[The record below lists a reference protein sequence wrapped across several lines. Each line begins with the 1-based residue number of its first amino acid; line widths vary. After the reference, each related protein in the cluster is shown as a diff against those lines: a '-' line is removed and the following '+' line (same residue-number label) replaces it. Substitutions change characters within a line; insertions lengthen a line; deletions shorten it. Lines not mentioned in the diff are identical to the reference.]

1 MSCIPILGEVFQNS
15 EGYLE
20 LRQASLVESF
30 WKNCWRLLF
39 AKRLHCRCA
48 TGCSKY
54 ASGVVLLY
62 SICVIRILAWPFWSS
77 CPEVFCKKGVLEI
90 LQNSQE
96 NACTRDS
103 FLIKLQANFINEES
117 LARVFSCKF
126 WEKTPFLKTPFLQNT
141 SGGCIKIFFRRNA
154 LFSKYMG
161 WRIAAL

>member
-20 LRQASLVESF
+20 LRQASGVESF

-39 AKRLHCRCA
+39 AKRLYRRSVL
-48 TGCSKY
+48 GSKS

-103 FLIKLQANFINEES
+103 FLIKLQANFIKEES

-126 WEKTPFLKTPFLQNT
+126 WETSKNT
-141 SGGCIKIFFRRNA
+141 FFTEHLRW
-154 LFSKYMG
+154 MH
-161 WRIAAL
+161 